1 MADGLTN
8 SDELSGQLRTPT
20 DESERAKFGPSQEVK
35 VSLPSAVVGALEN
48 AASVFGI
55 PLETLVAQ
63 IATQGRE
70 PSADNDSGHK
80 R

>member
-1 MADGLTN
+1 MDA
-8 SDELSGQLRTPT
+8 
-20 DESERAKFGPSQEVK
+20 SERAKFGPSQEVK
-35 VSLPSAVVGALEN
+35 VNLPSAVVRALEN

-63 IATQGRE
+63 IVTQGRE

>member
-1 MADGLTN
+1 
-8 SDELSGQLRTPT
+8 
-20 DESERAKFGPSQEVK
+20 
-35 VSLPSAVVGALEN
+35 VSLPSAFVGALEN

-55 PLETLVAQ
+55 PLETLVAR
-63 IATQGRE
+63 IVTQGRE

>member
-1 MADGLTN
+1 M
-8 SDELSGQLRTPT
+8 
-20 DESERAKFGPSQEVK
+20 
-35 VSLPSAVVGALEN
+35 SLPSAFVGALEN

-55 PLETLVAQ
+55 PLETLVAR
-63 IATQGRE
+63 IVTQGRE